1 MGLFTDLACEKCT
14 DKLAKHNDKLKYG
27 CKEVVVNINSTRKQQ
42 KYGLNRGNYYF
53 LECPNLNLLSPIVSD
68 YMITLV
74 ASYLKTTI
82 GKKINFNKPNTI
94 LVVGLGN
101 QNLVCD
107 SLGAR
112 VTSKL
117 IVGQAVE
124 CGHKILSF
132 CPNVFGQTGI
142 DSARL
147 IKSVTASVRPDLVI
161 LVDSLC
167 ALSTAR
173 LGVSIQICD
182 LGLIAGGGGGEGKTL
197 IDSKYLGVKTI
208 TIGVPLVVKTET
220 IVSDVLKTL
229 SEQSELHNQSII
241 KNINNFLV
249 TPKDIDSLVRLNA
262 EIIASSI
269 NLAVLG
275 VDIEMQKAV
284 LK

>member
-1 MGLFTDLACEKCT
+1 MGMYTDLACEKCT

-27 CKEVVVNINSTRKQQ
+27 CEEIVVNINSARKQQ
-42 KYGLNRGNYYF
+42 KYGLNRGSYYF
-53 LECPNLNLLSPIVSD
+53 LECPNLNLLAPIVSD
-68 YMITLV
+68 YIVSQV
-74 ASYLKTTI
+74 ATYLKVLI
-82 GKKINFNKPNTI
+82 GKKINLNKPNTV

-101 QNLVCD
+101 QNIVCD
-107 SLGAR
+107 SLGVLA
-112 VTSKL
+112 TSKL

-124 CGHKILSF
+124 CGNKLLAF
-132 CPNVFGQTGI
+132 CPSVSGQTGI

-173 LGVSIQICD
+173 LGSSVQISD
-182 LGLIAGGGGGEGKTL
+182 SGLVAGGCVTENKTL
-197 IDSKYLGVKTI
+197 INSKYLGVPTLN
-208 TIGVPLVVKTET
+208 IGVPLVVKTET
-220 IVSDVLKTL
+220 IIFEVLKVL
-229 SEQSELHNQSII
+229 SEQSEMQGQSII
-241 KNINNFLV
+241 KNINNFIV

-275 VDIEMQKAV
+275 VSVETQKSV